1 MGVLIYGDSV
11 RSPALRHEVPV
22 AIGDPFLY
30 LETNGT
36 RAVTAS
42 ALERPRLEEAGDFE
56 VIGLEELGWDELIAS
71 GRPRWD
77 IEMEIAT
84 RAVERLGLSTAD
96 VPAEFPVE
104 LADRLRER
112 GVNVRANHEEF
123 ARRRRVKNS
132 AELAGVRRAQAA
144 ADAAMARAAELLRGG
159 GSLTSESVRNEMI
172 AVCREHGAT
181 LPADV
186 IVASGA
192 AGAVGHE
199 AGSGPLREGEPIII
213 DIWPIDDESACYA
226 DMTRTFAIGEISDE
240 LAEWHRLTQEALEA
254 TRAAVRPG
262 AHGRE
267 IYDIA
272 CEVYEN
278 AGIPT
283 QRTKAD
289 GEILRDGFFHG
300 LGHGVG
306 LDVHEEPGLGRSGD
320 ELVVGDVIT
329 LEPGS
334 YRQGYGGVRLEDLVL
349 VTEDGGETL
358 TDFPNELTTK
368 RRPRAHLQRHPA
380 HRAQASGQL
389 HRRHP
394 PVRRRPG
401 SG

>member
-22 AIGDPFLY
+22 AIIDPFLY

-36 RAVTAS
+36 RAVLTS
-42 ALERPRLEEAGDFE
+42 ALERPRLEEVGGFE
-56 VIGLEELGWDELIAS
+56 LIGLEELGSDELIAS

-77 IEMEIAT
+77 IEIELAV
-84 RAVERLGLSTAD
+84 RAVEKLRITDAD
-96 VPAEFPVE
+96 VPAEFP
-104 LADRLRER
+104 LALAERLRER
-112 GVNVRANHEEF
+112 GIQARPNHEEF
-123 ARRRRVKNS
+123 ARRRRSKS
-132 AELAGVRRAQAA
+132 AAELAGIRRAQAA
-144 ADAAMARAAELLRGG
+144 ADAAMTRAAELLRAG
-159 GSLTSESVRNEMI
+159 GSLTSEVVRNEMI
-172 AVCREHGAT
+172 AVCREHAAT

-186 IVASGA
+186 IVASGG
-192 AGAVGHE
+192 AGAIGHDP
-199 AGSGPLREGEPIII
+199 GSGPLREGESIII

-226 DMTRTFAIGEISDE
+226 DMTRTFVIGDVPDE
-240 LAEWHRLTQEALEA
+240 LAEWQRLTLEALEA

-262 AHGRE
+262 AHGRD

-272 CEVYEN
+272 CDVYEK

-283 QRTKAD
+283 QRTKAE
-289 GEILRDGFFHG
+289 GEVLRDGFFHG

-329 LEPGS
+329 LEPGT

-358 TDFPNELTTK
+358 TDFPYELT
-368 RRPRAHLQRHPA
+368 P
-380 HRAQASGQL
+380 
-389 HRRHP
+389 
-394 PVRRRPG
+394 
-401 SG
+401 

>member
-1 MGVLIYGDSV
+1 MTVLIYGDSV
-11 RSPALRHEVPV
+11 RTPALRHEVPV

-42 ALERPRLEEAGDFE
+42 SLERPRLEEAGGFQL
-56 VIGLEELGWDELIAS
+56 IGLEELGWDELIAS

-77 IEMEIAT
+77 IEMEVAA
-84 RAVERLGLSTAD
+84 RAVEKLGLREAL

-104 LADRLRER
+104 LADRLRSR
-112 GVNVRANHEEF
+112 GLSVRADHEEF
-123 ARRRRVKNS
+123 ARRRRSKNS
-132 AELAGVRRAQAA
+132 AELAGIRRAQAA
-144 ADAAMARAAELLRGG
+144 ADAAMGRAAEMLRGG

-192 AGAVGHE
+192 AGAVGHDP
-199 AGSGPLREGEPIII
+199 GSGPLRSGEPIII
-213 DIWPIDDESACYA
+213 DIWPMDDESACYA
-226 DMTRTFAIGEISDE
+226 DMTRTFVMGEISDE
-240 LAEWHRLTQEALEA
+240 LAEWHRLTREALEL

-262 AHGRE
+262 AHGRD
-267 IYDIA
+267 IYGIA

-283 QRTKAD
+283 QRTKAE
-289 GEILRDGFFHG
+289 GEVLRDGFFHG

-320 ELVVGDVIT
+320 ELVAGDVIT
-329 LEPGS
+329 LEPGT

-349 VTEDGGETL
+349 VTEDGSETL
-358 TDFPNELTTK
+358 TSFPYELT
-368 RRPRAHLQRHPA
+368 P
-380 HRAQASGQL
+380 
-389 HRRHP
+389 
-394 PVRRRPG
+394 
-401 SG
+401 